1 VVLRAGRLLPHG
13 WGDFLFQLALWFGFI
28 LAYQVAR
35 GLADRGPLEAFENGR
50 LVIDAERSLHTLVEA
65 DLQRVVIES
74 GWPLLA
80 AVNWTYWLAQF
91 VVLGLALLWIYVRH
105 NEVFPRVRNWVLGTN
120 MVALIGYVLLP
131 TAPPRFF
138 PEEGFVDTLAQS
150 GAVNH
155 GSGFIELAAN
165 PYAAMPSIHAADAL
179 IIGFAMAMLVRARWA
194 RAAWTLW
201 PSWVWF
207 TVMATGNHFWLDVA
221 AGVGVAALAATML
234 AWIEGREAEDRLST
248 ALSRS
253 RRCS

>member
-1 VVLRAGRLLPHG
+1 MVLRADRLLPRG
-13 WGDFLFQLALWFGFI
+13 WGDFLFQLAIWFGFV

-35 GLADRGPLEAFENGR
+35 GLADRAPLEAFENGR
-50 LVIDAERSLHTLVEA
+50 LVIDAERSLRTLVEA
-65 DLQRVVIES
+65 DLQRVVVES
-74 GWPLLA
+74 GGPLLS

-105 NEVFPRVRNWVLGTN
+105 NEVFARVRNWVLGTN
-120 MVALIGYVLLP
+120 MVALIGYVLVP

-150 GAVNH
+150 AAVNH
-155 GSGFIELAAN
+155 GSGLIELASN
-165 PYAAMPSIHAADAL
+165 RYAAMPSIHAADAV

-194 RAAWTLW
+194 RIAWTLW

-221 AGVGVAALAATML
+221 AGVGVAVVAATML
-234 AWIEGREAEDRLST
+234 AWIEGRAADDRLST
-248 ALSRS
+248 ALARS
-253 RRCS
+253 RRS

>member
-1 VVLRAGRLLPHG
+1 MVLRAGRLLPHG

-35 GLADRGPLEAFENGR
+35 GLADRGSLEAFENGR
-50 LVIDAERSLHTLVEA
+50 FVIDAERSLHTLVEA

-74 GWPLLA
+74 GAPLLA

-179 IIGFAMAMLVRARWA
+179 IIGFAMAMLVRTRWA
-194 RAAWTLW
+194 RIAWTLW

>member
-50 LVIDAERSLHTLVEA
+50 FVIDAERSLHTLVEA

-74 GWPLLA
+74 GGPLLA